1 MLFIIAMIWK
11 PPKCPLINKWV
22 KKWWQMYTMEYY
34 SVIEKNEIS
43 PFATAWTELEV
54 IMLNEISQTKTN
66 TI

>member
-22 KKWWQMYTMEYY
+22 KKWWQMYTMECY